1 MHIGPKLKLNTITCR
16 FINIP
21 IKKCLRLKLIYG
33 FFMSKKKQNINIT
46 TKSNWPLINKPFR
59 PYLFKILP
67 LIIEAKSCPK
77 ARNSIRILES
87 YSSLLVTKSIICLA

>member
-1 MHIGPKLKLNTITCR
+1 MHIGPRLKLNTITCR

-46 TKSNWPLINKPFR
+46 TKSN
-59 PYLFKILP
+59 
-67 LIIEAKSCPK
+67 
-77 ARNSIRILES
+77 
-87 YSSLLVTKSIICLA
+87 